1 MSFTVNGPLQAL
13 TASPTGPTGSA
24 AEIALK
30 KRRIAETAQ
39 QFEASFISQM
49 LKPMFDSLNS
59 DGLFQ
64 GGQGE
69 EMFRSFL
76 VDAVSKQA
84 AKSGGVGVADVV
96 QREMLKLQGLTE
108 EGTTNH
114 GA

>member
-1 MSFTVNGPLQAL
+1 MNLPL
-13 TASPTGPTGSA
+13 TGPMQKVVA
-24 AEIALK
+24 APVGPGAMADVALK
-30 KRRIAETAQ
+30 KRQIADTAQ
-39 QFEASFISQM
+39 QFEASFISAM

-59 DGLFQ
+59 DGLFA
-64 GGQGE
+64 GGKGE

-84 AKSGGVGVADVV
+84 SKTGGIGVADVV

-108 EGTTNH
+108 EGTTAH